1 MLSPYQCGFRK
12 RYSTELATISLSN
25 SVLRSMDQGM
35 LTGSVFIDL
44 KKAFDT
50 VDHDLLIEKLF
61 RYGVRNSELL
71 WFRNYLHDR
80 SQVVQYENSLS
91 PPSRISTGV
100 PQGSVLGPLLFV
112 LFINDLPDCIIKCSI
127 LMYADDT
134 VLFFSARCPKVI
146 ETTLNSQL
154 SIVNDWLQ
162 DNFLFLNVK
171 KTEVV
176 LFGTSG
182 NLAKVDNFTITIA
195 QKQIKR
201 VMEYK
206 YFGVVMDD
214 KLSWKSQIAYIV
226 SKAGKR
232 IGLLGRIRKQL
243 TTYSASKIFK
253 AFIRPIFDY
262 CDCTWAGCNK
272 TDSNTLE
279 RLQRRAAR
287 IVLKTASRD
296 VALESLKWGNLYNRR
311 NEHILKLVNKCLK
324 GCTPQHFK
332 QYFTYN
338 RDIMTRTTRQS
349 NLLHL
354 PRVRLEA
361 TKKSFFYNG
370 CIVFNSFK

>member
-1 MLSPYQCGFRK
+1 MLSPYQCEFRK
-12 RYSTELATISLSN
+12 RYSTELATISLSD
-25 SVLRSMDQGM
+25 SILRSMDQGM
-35 LTGSVFIDL
+35 LTGSVFID
-44 KKAFDT
+44 T
-50 VDHDLLIEKLF
+50 VDHDLLIEKLS

-182 NLAKVDNFTITIA
+182 NLAKSGQFHHN
-195 QKQIKR
+195 
-201 VMEYK
+201 Y
-206 YFGVVMDD
+206 
-214 KLSWKSQIAYIV
+214 W
-226 SKAGKR
+226 SK
-232 IGLLGRIRKQL
+232 
-243 TTYSASKIFK
+243 T
-253 AFIRPIFDY
+253 
-262 CDCTWAGCNK
+262 N
-272 TDSNTLE
+272 
-279 RLQRRAAR
+279 
-287 IVLKTASRD
+287 
-296 VALESLKWGNLYNRR
+296 
-311 NEHILKLVNKCLK
+311 
-324 GCTPQHFK
+324 
-332 QYFTYN
+332 
-338 RDIMTRTTRQS
+338 
-349 NLLHL
+349 
-354 PRVRLEA
+354 
-361 TKKSFFYNG
+361 
-370 CIVFNSFK
+370 